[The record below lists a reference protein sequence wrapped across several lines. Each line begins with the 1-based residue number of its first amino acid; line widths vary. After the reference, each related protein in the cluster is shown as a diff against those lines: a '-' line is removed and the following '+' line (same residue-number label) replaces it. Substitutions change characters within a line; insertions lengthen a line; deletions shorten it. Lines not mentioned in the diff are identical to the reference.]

1 MMEMKKGL
9 HGKEIYEA
17 KKDPQFQKPY
27 VDVDEWKERE
37 LPDGTKVPYRYVHGG
52 FEDTGVKFLFCFPE
66 QDEFKGRFFHYLSPF
81 PGPDEEVASLV
92 HKGELDRIAFSLLNG
107 AYFVES
113 NMGSTAMFGA
123 KSDPQMVWK
132 SSAAVAEYS
141 RTKAMEIYGCA
152 RPYGYVHGGSGGGY
166 KTMACIEN
174 TDAWDGAVPFVIGS
188 PASLPNTITLHVQGQ
203 RTLRHVFGKIVDA
216 LDAGG
221 SGNMYEGL
229 TEDEREML
237 KEVTAMG
244 FPPQAWYLEA
254 DGLVDPGS
262 LPVLTPGVKMSDA
275 VYFQEFWEKEGYA
288 GADLASNAVRDRL
301 QFKTVV
307 KSVHIP
313 GEKVDEKEGL
323 NGVDDAWKK
332 MMADGKGAWIELEDV
347 PVGGDLYLEGVNIGF
362 ETGDAVGKLLL
373 LGELKGN
380 YATIGM
386 CYGMDDLPGVLSLVK
401 PGDVVTLDNSDYIAI
416 QHYYR
421 HQVPADT
428 TFHAW
433 DQFRNEDGTPKT
445 PQRNFMGY
453 GFTGTGTVQDG
464 NLQGKVIVVQSLL
477 DESTCPWCGDWYRQT
492 VKRTMGNE
500 ESFRIYYMERC
511 MHGDQFENNMVTS
524 YRGAVNQALLDV
536 SDWAERGIEP
546 RKSTVYEMIDNQV
559 YPAKTAAE
567 RKGVQ
572 PTVELLAN
580 GGTCAHV
587 KAGEEV
593 TFTANVLVPE
603 NAGEVT
609 SIAFS
614 FEASHEFREN
624 DLDWAFPCKGEVR
637 HTLENGLYGA
647 NASASHVYEKPGTY
661 FASARVCAERGG
673 DAGRIYTQ
681 VKNLARVRVIV
692 E

>member
-1 MMEMKKGL
+1 MEMKKGL

-17 KKDPQFQKPY
+17 KKDPAFQKPY
-27 VDVDEWKERE
+27 VDVDEWRERL

-92 HKGELDRIAFSLLNG
+92 HEGELDRIAFCLMNG

-141 RTKAMEIYGCA
+141 REKAMEIYGCD
-152 RPYGYVHGGSGGGY
+152 RPFGYVHGGSGGGY

-174 TDAWDGAVPFVIGS
+174 TNAWDGAVPFVIGS

-229 TEDEREML
+229 TEDEQKML

-254 DGLVDPGS
+254 DGNVDPGS

-275 VYFQEFWEKEGYA
+275 VYFKEFWEKEGYA
-288 GADLASNAVRDRL
+288 GADPTSNAVRDRL

-313 GEKVDEKEGL
+313 GDEAEEKEGL

-332 MMADGKGAWIELEDV
+332 MMADGNGAWIELEEV
-347 PVGGDLYLEGVNIGF
+347 PTGDDLYLEGVNIGF
-362 ETGDAVGKLLL
+362 ETGNAVGKLLL
-373 LGELKGN
+373 LGELKGH
-380 YATIGM
+380 YAVIGM

-421 HQVPADT
+421 HQVPVDT
-428 TFHAW
+428 SFHAW

-464 NLQGKVIVVQSLL
+464 NLQGKVILVQSLL

-492 VKRTMGNE
+492 VKKTMGNE
-500 ESFRIYYMERC
+500 EAFRIYYMERC

-524 YRGAVNQALLDV
+524 YRGAVDQALLDV
-536 SDWAERGIEP
+536 SDWVERGIEP
-546 RKSTVYEMIDNQV
+546 RRSTVYEMVDNQI

-567 RKGVQ
+567 RKGIQ
-572 PTVELLAN
+572 PTVSLLAN
-580 GGTCAHV
+580 GETCAHV

-593 TFTANVLVPE
+593 RFTAVAQVPE
-603 NAGEVT
+603 NAGEIT
-609 SIAFS
+609 SMAFS
-614 FEASHEFREN
+614 FEASHAFKEN
-624 DLDWAFPCKGEVR
+624 DLEWAFPHKGEIR

-647 NASASHVYEKPGTY
+647 NSSISHVYEKPGTY
-661 FASARVCAERGG
+661 FASVRVCANREG
-673 DAGRIYTQ
+673 DASKLYTQ
-681 VKNLARVRVIV
+681 VKNLARVRVVV

>member
-1 MMEMKKGL
+1 MEMKKGL

-17 KKDPQFQKPY
+17 KKDPAFQKPY
-27 VDVDEWKERE
+27 VDVDEWRERV
-37 LPDGTKVPYRYVHGG
+37 LPDGTKVPYRYMHGG

-92 HKGELDRIAFSLLNG
+92 HEGELDRIAFCLTNG

-113 NMGSTAMFGA
+113 NMGSSSMFGA

-141 RTKAMEIYGCA
+141 RAKAMEIYGCT

-174 TDAWDGAVPFVIGS
+174 TNAWDGAVPFVIGS

-221 SGNMYEGL
+221 SGNMYGGL
-229 TEDEREML
+229 TEDEQEML
-237 KEVTAMG
+237 KEITAMG

-254 DGLVDPGS
+254 DGNVDPGS
-262 LPVLTPGVKMSDA
+262 LPVLTPGVKMADA
-275 VYFQEFWEKEGYA
+275 VYFKEFWEKEGYA
-288 GADLASNAVRDRL
+288 GADSASNAVRDRL

-307 KSVHIP
+307 KSVHVP
-313 GEKVDEKEGL
+313 GEKAGEKEGL

-332 MMADGKGAWIELEDV
+332 MMADGNGAWIELEDV
-347 PVGGDLYLEGVNIGF
+347 PTGDDLYLEGVNIGF

-380 YATIGM
+380 YAVIGM

-428 TFHAW
+428 SFHAW
-433 DQFRNEDGTPKT
+433 DQFRNGDGTPKT

-464 NLQGKVIVVQSLL
+464 NLQGKVIVVQSLI

-500 ESFRIYYMERC
+500 EAFRIYYMERC

-536 SDWAERGIEP
+536 SDWVERGIEP
-546 RKSTVYEMIDNQV
+546 RKSTVYEVIDNQI

-567 RKGVQ
+567 RKGIQ
-572 PTVELLAN
+572 PTITLLAN
-580 GGTCAHV
+580 GETCARV

-593 TFTANVLVPE
+593 NFTAIVQVPE
-603 NAGEVT
+603 GAGEIT
-609 SIAFS
+609 SIAFA
-614 FEASHEFREN
+614 FEASHEFKEN
-624 DLDWAFPCKGEVR
+624 ELDWAFPYKGQIR

-647 NASASHVYEKPGTY
+647 DSSISHVYDKPGTY
-661 FASARVCAERGG
+661 FASVRVCAERGG
-673 DAGRIYTQ
+673 DANRIYTQ